1 MYLIILILKREK
13 GMQRAGLCTMADRL
27 LQQTQL
33 RSRLCPEVEETNRV
47 IGRGAYGVVVEMKLP
62 DGTVVAGKKIN
73 NSFIESSG
81 DLNNDR
87 TMKEKF
93 EQECMR

>member
-1 MYLIILILKREK
+1 M
-13 GMQRAGLCTMADRL
+13 AGRL

-62 DGTVVAGKKIN
+62 DGTVVAGKKIHV
-73 NSFIESSG
+73 ESSG